1 MKGLTKAVIASFVMC
16 AIYAAVAIA
25 LTVKGYEVN
34 DTLTQYFYLTFGIE
48 FGAAAAIKIAKHI
61 TKETETE
68 RRIRRIKREGLPVE
82 KADLKEKTGNT
93 YEDYYDEGDD
103 HIYG

>member
-1 MKGLTKAVIASFVMC
+1 MKGLTRAVIASFAMC
-16 AIYAAVAIA
+16 ALY
-25 LTVKGYEVN
+25 
-34 DTLTQYFYLTFGIE
+34 
-48 FGAAAAIKIAKHI
+48 AAAAIKIAKHI
-61 TKETETE
+61 TKDTETE

-82 KADLKEKTGNT
+82 KADLQEKTGNT

>member
-1 MKGLTKAVIASFVMC
+1 MKGLTRAVLASFVMC

-25 LTVKGYEVN
+25 LTVKGYELS

-48 FGAAAAIKIAKHI
+48 FGASAAIKIAKHI
-61 TKETETE
+61 TKDVETE
-68 RRIRRIKREGLPVE
+68 RRIRRIKREGLPLE
-82 KADLKEKTGNT
+82 KADLKEKTDNT
-93 YEDYYDEGDD
+93 YEEYYNEGED